1 MCRCGI
7 QAVEA
12 MMSLL
17 CLFVLPLDRI
27 EDAELDIVADLKPA
41 SEIRIKNI
49 ILLIHIRDKNKKAT

>member
-1 MCRCGI
+1 
-7 QAVEA
+7 